1 MVIIDD
7 NVRFTVDGP
16 YYIKDNANKDSFLI
30 DWNALISLLDKSYGT
45 ITTTNNMVVTRCN
58 NIKNNYMKNVNC

>member
-7 NVRFTVDGP
+7 NARFTVDGP
-16 YYIKDNANKDSFLI
+16 YYIKNTADKDSFSV

-58 NIKNNYMKNVNC
+58 NIKKNYMEKR

>member
-7 NVRFTVDGP
+7 NTGFTVDGP
-16 YYIKDNANKDSFLI
+16 YYIKDNADKDSFPI
-30 DWNALISLLDKSYGT
+30 EWNSLISLLDKSYGT

-58 NIKNNYMKNVNC
+58 NIKNSYMEKR